1 IQTLIH
7 TSRRDTMAVQTYK
20 ELAEIY
26 AARIS
31 KCKDGDMRVI
41 ELNKIWME
49 IQTLTVDGNPLT
61 EHQRVR
67 MLEELKKALTDL
79 GYDDDVIALEHY
91 SGREDYEAL
100 AKSGSSISNDEILAM
115 MRMVAKG
122 PKP

>member
-1 IQTLIH
+1 
-7 TSRRDTMAVQTYK
+7 
-20 ELAEIY
+20 
-26 AARIS
+26 
-31 KCKDGDMRVI
+31 
-41 ELNKIWME
+41 
-49 IQTLTVDGNPLT
+49 
-61 EHQRVR
+61 

>member
-1 IQTLIH
+1 
-7 TSRRDTMAVQTYK
+7 
-20 ELAEIY
+20 
-26 AARIS
+26 
-31 KCKDGDMRVI
+31 MRGS
-41 ELNKIWME
+41 LS
-49 IQTLTVDGNPLT
+49 T

-115 MRMVAKG
+115 MRMVVKG

>member
-1 IQTLIH
+1 
-7 TSRRDTMAVQTYK
+7 MAVQTNK

-79 GYDDDVIALEHY
+79 GSDDDVIALEHY